1 MSSTASCSRLW
12 TNSMRR
18 CPCISTHGK
27 RTYRRLRSG
36 RRTKKR
42 RQRKM
47 GGFELDGLDV
57 FIIGLIIYTVSDE
70 HTFGEWLG
78 GLMIL
83 VASLSVVLKDL

>member
-1 MSSTASCSRLW
+1 
-12 TNSMRR
+12 
-18 CPCISTHGK
+18 
-27 RTYRRLRSG
+27 
-36 RRTKKR
+36 
-42 RQRKM
+42 M
-47 GGFELDGLDV
+47 GGFELGGLDV